1 MSPPPRHTGG
11 SAHSSL
17 CHLHPGTGQDP
28 HQCPPARGLL
38 VGCVP
43 LGTQAGTQEGAT
55 RPPQHCAV
63 PPSLRVAGEG
73 HPQPGSQAGLGKG
86 DTCVPTPGEPGVRT
100 PPVHRCPPGGRHP
113 PAVAA
118 SRGAEG
124 RVVPAASRTAHKQ
137 RQGALPA
144 PLLSPPSARRS
155 FIKRKHKPEAE
166 GSTFKLLAALP
177 VYEL

>member
-1 MSPPPRHTGG
+1 MSPPPWHTGG

-86 DTCVPTPGEPGVRT
+86 DTCVPTPGEPGVCT
-100 PPVHRCPPGGRHP
+100 PPCPPLP
-113 PAVAA
+113 PW
-118 SRGAEG
+118 R
-124 RVVPAASRTAHKQ
+124 PAAPRRGREPWCRGPGGAG
-137 RQGALPA
+137 RQPDCTQAKAGRASSPTSKP
-144 PLLSPPSARRS
+144 PL
-155 FIKRKHKPEAE
+155 
-166 GSTFKLLAALP
+166 GSE
-177 VYEL
+177 ELH